1 MELMNDPQV
10 WTLIGVFAAAI
21 LGGITLLTTQ
31 LNRTIIAGFKA
42 IDARFVTVEKTMDA
56 KFDAVDAKF
65 DAVDA
70 KFDAVHVKL
79 DHLDRD
85 VSALSKRV
93 FGIDRTDT

>member
-1 MELMNDPQV
+1 MNDPQV
-10 WTLIGVFAAAI
+10 WTLIGVFAAAM

-31 LNRTIIAGFKA
+31 LNRTITAGFKA
-42 IDARFVTVEKTMDA
+42 IDARFETVEKTMN
-56 KFDAVDAKF
+56 AKF

-93 FGIDRTDT
+93 FGIDRTDS